1 MYNVEQYSDEECFRI
16 LSLKDSPNDETLEQ
30 KIIEYRDKYTN
41 QKTEKTRA
49 LYNFFSDMYD
59 RFFENI
65 KEGFQ
70 TMPPPT
76 QVMNG
81 RLDENG
87 DGNVDLSD
95 IVQSENMKS
104 IFEYDTANKLTV
116 TRDIQY
122 FKGQLNP
129 LLKETIR
136 RTININ
142 SSDRDKVFDQM
153 HTLTTD
159 FNFSLE
165 ETLKNVVSL
174 KLYSVQVPFTW
185 YTIDDAFGSNIIYLK
200 SDSLGLQGSIHQYYF
215 SILPGNYDSAALA
228 GAVNTS
234 LQTLK
239 IENPMVNF
247 GNTCLSYNY
256 LNTRATFQLDIQKIY
271 DTQEFK
277 IDFENDPNDNSYNN
291 LATFLCFSNK
301 SNIEFKADI
310 SKNYLITTRKEV
322 TSNTL
327 GSILVLRYSA
337 HFDVSG
343 KMMDISSHLV
353 KQNIINNSKLHNEE
367 TILQIDIDPS
377 LGTDGILA
385 KINNMLK
392 YSENLSLSRVY
403 DISGK
408 IHWDI
413 NFDKDIRYPLI
424 NQKMA
429 LKITGTDT
437 SFGFSFPSFPYPK
450 YVDIDGLP
458 YRYVIESN
466 SQFVPPNRYDMSGL
480 RVVVLNNTVRNNS
493 STYSEANF
501 LKTVDL
507 SFSLTV
513 SNNLVI
519 TDLMENITNQFR
531 SHREFS
537 IGGEKVVTGSETK
550 YTVDVSINKNYYG
563 IDFLND
569 LSFSTNPGIDF
580 SGVLYDVFLFRN
592 PSVDISSIT
601 ISGSP
606 ESRTKLTI
614 TNSGEFVYTSYHP
627 NLTNTAE
634 YKNTTDVRTITIAGK
649 NTFPDFSMNIDIKVG
664 ALDGISTTGSVLN
677 KLNTVISDKRQK
689 FAGLY
694 FTLTLT
700 TITASED
707 SSDISYAKAI
717 FNREIPSENS
727 NYFGDTKIQKTTLT
741 ITMSRKFSTT
751 DYSIYFISD
760 NLSNNNN
767 NVWVSALKLD
777 SSYNLSIS
785 GGRIGGGTIDTS
797 NKYKGQSKKIT
808 ISTIGK
814 SEIHGFPEIIFTVP
828 NNPEGYQL
836 YELIDAINKL
846 LTANI
851 HTYGSYFQ
859 LIDNKVSGFIN
870 ITKIY
875 TTQDYNLVFYD
886 EKSFES
892 CNKSTNYFRTAKS
905 NTTLGYILGFR
916 SNTEFMLG
924 SMSLYLFNYVTYV
937 EIYDEYDIRLI
948 VNVLVTLTGDT
959 VVSVSLYN
967 KLFIVLEDYNQN
979 HMNDGLVSVSQR
991 DTRASLPV
999 YALRNIYNCNPETNE
1014 TMNQGLNGK
1023 HLTNR
1028 QIYSMNQIIEEQSQP
1043 SNANKGTQSLKDV
1056 FAIVPIK
1063 YGLNPGDIFVE
1074 FGGTLQIQERSYFGP
1089 VNISRLRVKLL
1100 TDRGDVI
1107 NLNNA
1112 DWSFQIIC
1120 EQLWQ
1125 NIK

>member
-1 MYNVEQYSDEECFRI
+1 VEQYTDEECFRI
-16 LSLKDSPNDETLEQ
+16 LSLQDSPNDETLEQ
-30 KIIEYRDKYTN
+30 RIIEYRDKYAN
-41 QKTEKTRA
+41 RKTEKTNA
-49 LYNFFSDMYD
+49 LYNFFSAMYD
-59 RFFENI
+59 RFFESI

-70 TMPPPT
+70 AMTPPT
-76 QVMNG
+76 QIMNG

-95 IVQSENMKS
+95 VIQTDNLKS
-104 IFEYDTANKLTV
+104 IFEYDSVNKLTA
-116 TRDIQY
+116 TRDVQY

-153 HTLTTD
+153 QTLTTD

-200 SDSLGLQGSIHQYYF
+200 SDSPGLQGSSHQYYF

-234 LQTLK
+234 LQSLK

-247 GNTCLSYNY
+247 GNTRLSYNS

-301 SNIEFKADI
+301 SNIEFKNDI
-310 SKNYLITTRKEV
+310 SKNYLITDRKEV
-322 TSNTL
+322 TRNTL
-327 GSILVLRYSA
+327 GSIILVRYSA
-337 HFDVSG
+337 RFDLSG
-343 KMMDISSHLV
+343 KMLDISSHLV
-353 KQNIINNSKLHNEE
+353 EQNIINSSELHNEE
-367 TILQIDIDPS
+367 TILQIDIDPG
-377 LGTDGILA
+377 LGTDGIID

-403 DISGK
+403 DVSGK
-408 IHWDI
+408 LHWDI

-429 LKITGTDT
+429 LKITGPDT
-437 SFGFSFPSFPYPK
+437 SFGFIFPPTPYSK

-466 SQFVPPNRYDMSGL
+466 SQLVPPNRYDMNGL
-480 RVVVLNNTVRNNS
+480 RIVAFNNTARNNLS
-493 STYSEANF
+493 SYSEANY

-519 TDLMENITNQFR
+519 TDLMENITNQFS

-537 IGGEKVVTGSETK
+537 IIGETVVTTPTIGVLADTK
-550 YTVDVSINKNYYG
+550 YTVDISINKIYYG
-563 IDFLND
+563 IDFLNN
-569 LSFSTNPGIDF
+569 LNVSTNPGIDF

-592 PSVDISSIT
+592 ASVDVSSIT
-601 ISGSP
+601 ISGAP
-606 ESRTKLTI
+606 VPRTNFTI

-627 NLTNTAE
+627 NFSNTAT
-634 YKNTTDVRTITIAGK
+634 YNSIGDVRAITIAGK
-649 NTFPDFSMNIDIKVG
+649 NTFPDFSMNVDISVRV
-664 ALDGISTTGSVLN
+664 LDGISNTLLG
-677 KLNTVISDKRQK
+677 KLNAVISAKRPN

-694 FTLTLT
+694 FTLALT
-700 TITASED
+700 TIDASSDE
-707 SSDISYAKAI
+707 SDISYSKAI
-717 FNREIPSENS
+717 FNREIPSGNS
-727 NYFGDTKIQKTTLT
+727 NYFINTKIQKTTLT
-741 ITMSRKFSTT
+741 FTMSRKFTTT

-760 NLSNNNN
+760 NNNN

-777 SSYNLSIS
+777 GSYNLSIS
-785 GGRIGGGTIDTS
+785 GGQIEGGTIDTS
-797 NKYKGQSKKIT
+797 NKFKGQSKKII

-814 SEIHGFPEIIFTVP
+814 SQIHGFPEIVLTVP
-828 NNPEGYQL
+828 INPEGYQL
-836 YELIDAINKL
+836 NELIDAINKL
-846 LTANI
+846 LTTNV

-859 LIDNKVSGFIN
+859 LIDETKVRGFIN

-875 TTQDYNLVFYD
+875 TTQDYNIVFYD

-892 CNKSTNYFRTAKS
+892 CNKSSNYFRTAKS

-916 SNTEFMLG
+916 SNSEFLLG
-924 SMSLYLFNYVTYV
+924 SMNLYLFNYVTYV

-1014 TMNQGLNGK
+1014 TINQGLNGK

-1043 SNANKGTQSLKDV
+1043 SDFNKGTQSLKDV